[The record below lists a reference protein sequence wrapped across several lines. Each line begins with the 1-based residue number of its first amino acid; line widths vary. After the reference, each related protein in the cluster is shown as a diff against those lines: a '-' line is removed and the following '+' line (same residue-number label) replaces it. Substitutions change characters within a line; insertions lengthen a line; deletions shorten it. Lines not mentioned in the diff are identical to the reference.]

1 MIELESVHVSYFS
14 GSAIGMNKKEIKAV
28 ENVSFVIPDGKT
40 VGLVGESGCGK
51 STLGRAILG
60 LLPLVSGKILY
71 NQFRIDSLSKKE
83 WIGLRKKVQVI
94 FQDPYSS
101 LNPRMTVQEIISEG
115 LAIHFPN
122 LTKEETNFKLSDI
135 LEKVNLSYDILNR
148 FPHEFSGGQR
158 QRIAIAR
165 ALILKPE
172 VVICDEAVS
181 ALDVST
187 QAQVINLLKE
197 LKKDFNLSYLFIS
210 HDLNIV
216 KYISDLIAVMYL
228 GQIVEFGSRDDLIS
242 NPLHPYTRALFASSF
257 DLKDRNKVKPI
268 LKGEIPSVLRKP
280 SGCYF
285 HTRCPIAKEICKIT
299 PPSRLEAKNGQ
310 VTYCHFPGKIES

>member
-1 MIELESVHVSYFS
+1 MIEIESVHVSYFS
-14 GSAIGMNKKEIKAV
+14 GSTIGLNKKEIKAV
-28 ENVSFVIPDGKT
+28 ENVSFVIPNGKT

-60 LLPLVSGKILY
+60 LLPIVSGRILY
-71 NQFRIDSLSKKE
+71 NQIQIDSLSKKE
-83 WIGLRKKVQVI
+83 WIDLRKKIQVI

-115 LAIHFPN
+115 LSVHFPH
-122 LTKEETNFKLSDI
+122 LTLEESNDKLYNI
-135 LEKVNLSYDILNR
+135 LEKVNLSKDILNR

-172 VVICDEAVS
+172 IVICDEAVS

-197 LKKDFNLSYLFIS
+197 LKKDFDLSYLFIS

-257 DLKDRNKVKPI
+257 DIKDRKKDKPI
-268 LKGEIPSVLRKP
+268 LKGEIPSVLHKP

-285 HTRCPIAKEICKIT
+285 HTRCPIAKEICKKI
-299 PPSRLEAKNGQ
+299 PPQRVESKNGQ
-310 VTYCHFPGKIES
+310 VTFCHFPGDT